1 MRVIIAGLLGGL
13 VIFIWGAVAH
23 MALPFGEM
31 GMAQSSNED
40 AVLSVLKENLPNE
53 GVYIVPGLSNAQMSD
68 QNAVKVYQAKAVAQP
83 NAFIVY
89 QPVGRDSTQMN
100 QNLLREYLCNTLAAL
115 FAATVLS
122 LGAFSFGKRVV
133 LSTGL
138 GVFSWLTVS
147 APYWNWYRFPQDF
160 SLANLAMLGIGW
172 LLAGCAMAW
181 WLGRSG
187 R

>member
-13 VIFIWGAVAH
+13 VIFIWGALAH
-23 MALPFGEM
+23 MALPLGEM
-31 GMAQSSNED
+31 GMAQSKNED
-40 AVLSVLKENLPNE
+40 VVLSLLKDNLPAE

-68 QNAVKVYQAKAVAQP
+68 ENAVKAYQAKAVSQP
-83 NAFIVY
+83 YAFVVY
-89 QPVGRDSTQMN
+89 QPAGKDSTQMT
-100 QNLLREYLCNTLAAL
+100 QNLLQEYIGNTLAAL
-115 FAATVLS
+115 IAATILS
-122 LGAFSFGKRVV
+122 LGAFSFTKRVV

-138 GVFSWLTVS
+138 GVFSWLTIS
-147 APYWNWYRFPQDF
+147 LPYWNWYRFPQDF
-160 SLANLAMLGIGW
+160 SLANLAMLAIGW